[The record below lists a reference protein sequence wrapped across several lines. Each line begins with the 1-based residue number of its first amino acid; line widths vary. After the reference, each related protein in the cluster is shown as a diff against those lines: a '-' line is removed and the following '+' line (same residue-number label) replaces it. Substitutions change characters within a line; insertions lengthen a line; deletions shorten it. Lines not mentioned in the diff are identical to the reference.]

1 MELSSRA
8 SITLDKKITEQLTKR
23 NKMKDQEAAKLF
35 HGKDR
40 LNCAQSV
47 LKAFQKEAAL
57 PDSTIDHARHL
68 GGGRAPEGLCGAL
81 YGAEMLAGEDEIR
94 AGLESAFTDIAGST
108 KCREIRGNNRLSC
121 SGCVALAAKLLETS
135 GHQLKPFQQTAI
147 STIQ

>member
-1 MELSSRA
+1 
-8 SITLDKKITEQLTKR
+8 
-23 NKMKDQEAAKLF
+23 MKDQEAADLF
-35 HGKDR
+35 HGKGR

-57 PDSTIDHARHL
+57 PDSAIDNAGNL

-81 YGAEMLAGEDEIR
+81 YGAELIAEEDDVKT
-94 AGLESAFTDIAGST
+94 GLESAFTDIAGST

-121 SGCVALAAKLLETS
+121 RGCVALAAQLLEDLD
-135 GHQLKPFQQTAI
+135 HQLKPGLQTPI